1 MTPRKTTLFLCV
13 CCCLILF
20 FLSGCDSKEEK
31 NVREALETELNQLK
45 DSDSEMARQYMQT
58 EDMALVFQNEDGL
71 SEDIAY
77 IFQLFYKDFSY
88 KIGKISITENKAVV
102 HTKLKIMNSQKLAKD
117 FARLSLEKNIEQEAS
132 PSEVQTSAA
141 DSYTL
146 LRELLESKDYKTQS
160 VSTDISL
167 KKKGDTWKVIH
178 TAKLDETLTGNFFSY
193 VTSSNLL
200 SPSEIVETHF
210 HTMKE
215 FDSEQ
220 LKHYLSLDTLTDTED
235 SEKNTLIQAVT
246 EQIHQSFDFKIKK
259 ETIDGTSAVVQTAIT
274 SVDFEQILQ
283 TYQEELSKWLKTS
296 AALAGG
302 SEGRRQKEYELLLS
316 CMEQNKAVVS
326 HDVEIPLVNDG
337 VNWKIQM
344 TPEVSQAVFGDVQNA
359 LNTVSESKN

>member
-1 MTPRKTTLFLCV
+1 
-13 CCCLILF
+13 
-20 FLSGCDSKEEK
+20 
-31 NVREALETELNQLK
+31 
-45 DSDSEMARQYMQT
+45 
-58 EDMALVFQNEDGL
+58 
-71 SEDIAY
+71 
-77 IFQLFYKDFSY
+77 
-88 KIGKISITENKAVV
+88 
-102 HTKLKIMNSQKLAKD
+102 
-117 FARLSLEKNIEQEAS
+117 
-132 PSEVQTSAA
+132 
-141 DSYTL
+141 
-146 LRELLESKDYKTQS
+146 
-160 VSTDISL
+160 
-167 KKKGDTWKVIH
+167 
-178 TAKLDETLTGNFFSY
+178 
-193 VTSSNLL
+193 
-200 SPSEIVETHF
+200 
-210 HTMKE
+210 MKE

-296 AALAGG
+296 AALTGG

>member
-1 MTPRKTTLFLCV
+1 
-13 CCCLILF
+13 
-20 FLSGCDSKEEK
+20 
-31 NVREALETELNQLK
+31 
-45 DSDSEMARQYMQT
+45 
-58 EDMALVFQNEDGL
+58 
-71 SEDIAY
+71 
-77 IFQLFYKDFSY
+77 
-88 KIGKISITENKAVV
+88 
-102 HTKLKIMNSQKLAKD
+102 
-117 FARLSLEKNIEQEAS
+117 
-132 PSEVQTSAA
+132 
-141 DSYTL
+141 
-146 LRELLESKDYKTQS
+146 
-160 VSTDISL
+160 
-167 KKKGDTWKVIH
+167 
-178 TAKLDETLTGNFFSY
+178 
-193 VTSSNLL
+193 
-200 SPSEIVETHF
+200 
-210 HTMKE
+210 MKE

-274 SVDFEQILQ
+274 IVDFEQILQ

>member
-1 MTPRKTTLFLCV
+1 M
-13 CCCLILF
+13 
-20 FLSGCDSKEEK
+20 
-31 NVREALETELNQLK
+31 
-45 DSDSEMARQYMQT
+45 
-58 EDMALVFQNEDGL
+58 
-71 SEDIAY
+71 
-77 IFQLFYKDFSY
+77 
-88 KIGKISITENKAVV
+88 
-102 HTKLKIMNSQKLAKD
+102 
-117 FARLSLEKNIEQEAS
+117 
-132 PSEVQTSAA
+132 
-141 DSYTL
+141 
-146 LRELLESKDYKTQS
+146 
-160 VSTDISL
+160 
-167 KKKGDTWKVIH
+167 
-178 TAKLDETLTGNFFSY
+178 
-193 VTSSNLL
+193 
-200 SPSEIVETHF
+200 
-210 HTMKE
+210 
-215 FDSEQ
+215 
-220 LKHYLSLDTLTDTED
+220 
-235 SEKNTLIQAVT
+235 IQAVT

>member
-1 MTPRKTTLFLCV
+1 
-13 CCCLILF
+13 
-20 FLSGCDSKEEK
+20 
-31 NVREALETELNQLK
+31 
-45 DSDSEMARQYMQT
+45 
-58 EDMALVFQNEDGL
+58 
-71 SEDIAY
+71 
-77 IFQLFYKDFSY
+77 
-88 KIGKISITENKAVV
+88 
-102 HTKLKIMNSQKLAKD
+102 
-117 FARLSLEKNIEQEAS
+117 
-132 PSEVQTSAA
+132 
-141 DSYTL
+141 
-146 LRELLESKDYKTQS
+146 
-160 VSTDISL
+160 
-167 KKKGDTWKVIH
+167 
-178 TAKLDETLTGNFFSY
+178 
-193 VTSSNLL
+193 
-200 SPSEIVETHF
+200 
-210 HTMKE
+210 MKE

-274 SVDFEQILQ
+274 SADFEQILQ

>member
-1 MTPRKTTLFLCV
+1 
-13 CCCLILF
+13 
-20 FLSGCDSKEEK
+20 
-31 NVREALETELNQLK
+31 
-45 DSDSEMARQYMQT
+45 
-58 EDMALVFQNEDGL
+58 
-71 SEDIAY
+71 
-77 IFQLFYKDFSY
+77 
-88 KIGKISITENKAVV
+88 
-102 HTKLKIMNSQKLAKD
+102 
-117 FARLSLEKNIEQEAS
+117 
-132 PSEVQTSAA
+132 
-141 DSYTL
+141 
-146 LRELLESKDYKTQS
+146 
-160 VSTDISL
+160 
-167 KKKGDTWKVIH
+167 
-178 TAKLDETLTGNFFSY
+178 
-193 VTSSNLL
+193 
-200 SPSEIVETHF
+200 
-210 HTMKE
+210 MKE